1 MNSPNLRQNQCSA
14 ADALL
19 DQLEL
24 DLIALTTATLEDGDE
39 APIQCV
45 DEFATEFLIQWTSPP
60 GRTDCHPK

>member
-14 ADALL
+14 DDALL

-39 APIQCV
+39 APSQCV
-45 DEFATEFLIQWTSPP
+45 DEFATEFLIQWTRPP
-60 GRTDCHPK
+60 G